1 MKKTLDYGH
10 APSNYSTE
18 DTTWKRYCKKLLQ
31 YTTQRLS
38 NQFLDSVV
46 TECIVTN
53 DDRSINYFDEEKFL
67 KLSGEFFDKTF
78 IEVIINT
85 NSDRLSTAKITHVKE
100 PKAPK
105 APKASWE
112 GALSAVQNNDRIV
125 KSNAGAIDIENDE
138 RFDVDGMDQLMAGLE
153 VLSARDKAKRKEK
166 FGTEV
171 DTGRLHK
178 CGELVIKTEDL
189 VRIRRNK

>member
-1 MKKTLDYGH
+1 MEKTPDYGH

-31 YTTQRLS
+31 STTQRLS
-38 NQFLDSVV
+38 NQFLDNVV

-67 KLSGEFFDKTF
+67 NLAGEFFDKTF

-85 NSDRLSTAKITHVKE
+85 NSDRLSTAKITYVKE
-100 PKAPK
+100 PKEQ
-105 APKASWE
+105 KASWE
-112 GALSAVQNNDRIV
+112 LALSAVQNNDRIV
-125 KSNAGAIDIENDE
+125 KGAAGAIDIENDE
-138 RFDVDGMDQLMAGLE
+138 RFDVDGMDQLMASLE

-166 FGTEV
+166 FGTEI
-171 DTGRLHK
+171 DTSRLHK
-178 CGELVIKTEDL
+178 CGEIMWHEGPKKDDLTIED
-189 VRIRRNK
+189 K